1 MSAAAARRKKQL
13 TARHAAAAHHVTSV
27 IGGAGVVDGAYY
39 PAYPPPSISA
49 TTNEGT
55 IDAPDPV
62 RLRLDAL
69 LYDPNTLSQEGVA
82 YEALQLAQ
90 SVVRRCIKSGSYDG
104 ATYAAYRASLAL
116 LAVGGRVAVC
126 SQLLTVLVDALNET
140 RTPPTTAAAAA
151 ATGGGDDWTVRIAE
165 LDNAHQ
171 SALNADAVMSPNE
184 RGRLQRLQLQFL
196 RKIVKWS
203 ADCGSIKYGI
213 PEYHA
218 LLADHAWRM
227 SCDVTVVGDDGRGI
241 NKRENDHVDVIDG
254 EEDVDGDGLD
264 INLRN
269 TAVTHYAFAGGEYIT
284 SALLDKLHSLPAP
297 TSEEIAF
304 NHTCPPSQRDA
315 LLTRAVLVL
324 LSIEN
329 LRDATLLVRS
339 YLSSIEGPAGRTA
352 EMLAGSYLDKTDG
365 VAPSH
370 VMFCCM
376 LLRICEKDAK
386 TAPLFTWLVRNFG
399 NELST
404 MVAADGIRAYATRIG
419 RVYFDILPP
428 PSMMSMMESMFSGGG
443 GMGGMP
449 GGGMNPAAMMQAM
462 QAMQGGGRM

>member
-13 TARHAAAAHHVTSV
+13 TARHAAAHHVTSI
-27 IGGAGVVDGAYY
+27 IGSAGVVDGA
-39 PAYPPPSISA
+39 PPPPPPSISA
-49 TTNEGT
+49 ANEGT
-55 IDAPDPV
+55 DADPV
-62 RLRLDAL
+62 RLRLGAL
-69 LYDPNTLSQEGVA
+69 LYDPTTLSQESVA

-90 SVVRRCIKSGSYDG
+90 SVVRRYIKSGSYDK
-104 ATYAAYRASLAL
+104 ATNAAYTASLAL
-116 LAVGGRVAVC
+116 LTVGGRVAVC
-126 SQLLTVLVDALNET
+126 SQLLTVLVNVLNET
-140 RTPPTTAAAAA
+140 HTPPTAA
-151 ATGGGDDWTVRIAE
+151 GDDWMVQITE

-171 SALNADAVMSPNE
+171 RALNADTVMSPDE

-213 PEYHA
+213 AEYHA
-218 LLADHAWRM
+218 LLANHAWRM
-227 SCDVTVVGDDGRGI
+227 SCDATVVGNDGRGI
-241 NKRENDHVDVIDG
+241 KRENHVNVIDG
-254 EEDVDGDGLD
+254 EEDEDGDGLD

-269 TAVTHYAFAGGEYIT
+269 TAVTHYAFAGGEIIT
-284 SALLDKLHSLPAP
+284 SILLDKLHSLPAP
-297 TSEEIAF
+297 TSEEIAS

-352 EMLAGSYLDKTDG
+352 EILSRSYLDKTDG

-399 NELST
+399 NELGT
-404 MVAADGIRAYATRIG
+404 MVAPDSIRAYTTRIG
-419 RVYFDILPP
+419 RVYFDIVPP
-428 PSMMSMMESMFSGGG
+428 PSMMSMMENMFSGG

>member
-1 MSAAAARRKKQL
+1 MCMTDKMSAAAARRKKQL

-27 IGGAGVVDGAYY
+27 IGGAGVVDGAF
-39 PAYPPPSISA
+39 PPPSISA
-49 TTNEGT
+49 AANEGT
-55 IDAPDPV
+55 IDPV

-69 LYDPNTLSQEGVA
+69 LYDPTTLSREGVA

-90 SVVRRCIKSGSYDG
+90 SVVRRYVKAGSYDG
-104 ATYAAYRASLAL
+104 ATNAAYTASLAL

-140 RTPPTTAAAAA
+140 RTPPTA
-151 ATGGGDDWTVRIAE
+151 DWTVRIAE
-165 LDNAHQ
+165 LDDAHRR
-171 SALNADAVMSPNE
+171 ALNADADMSPDE

-196 RKIVKWS
+196 RKVVKWS

-213 PEYHA
+213 AEYHA
-218 LLADHAWRM
+218 LLAEHAWRM

-241 NKRENDHVDVIDG
+241 NKRENNHVNVIDG
-254 EEDVDGDGLD
+254 EEDDDGDDGLD

-269 TAVTHYAFAGGEYIT
+269 TAVTHYAFAGGENIT
-284 SALLDKLHSLPAP
+284 SILLDKLRSLPAP

-329 LRDATLLVRS
+329 LRDATMLVRS
-339 YLSSIEGPAGRTA
+339 YLSSIEGSPATGRTA
-352 EMLAGSYLDKTDG
+352 EMLTRSYLDKTDG

-370 VMFCCM
+370 VVFCCM

-399 NELST
+399 NELGT
-404 MVAADGIRAYATRIG
+404 MVDADSIRAYTTRIG
-419 RVYFDILPP
+419 RVYFDIVPP
-428 PSMMSMMESMFSGGG
+428 PTMMSMMENMFSGG

>member
-13 TARHAAAAHHVTSV
+13 TARHAAAAHHVSLV
-27 IGGAGVVDGAYY
+27 IGTAGVVVDGDG
-39 PAYPPPSISA
+39 PPPPPSSISSA
-49 TTNEGT
+49 PNNEGT
-55 IDAPDPV
+55 DPIK
-62 RLRLDAL
+62 LRLDAL
-69 LYDPNTLSQEGVA
+69 LYDPSTLSQESVA

-90 SVVRRCIKSGSYDG
+90 SVVRRYIKLGSFDK
-104 ATYAAYRASLAL
+104 ATHAAYTSALAL
-116 LAVGGRVAVC
+116 LTVGGRVAVC
-126 SQLLTVLVDALNET
+126 SQLLTVLVNVLNET
-140 RTPPTTAAAAA
+140 HTSPTT
-151 ATGGGDDWTVRIAE
+151 TWITQITE
-165 LDNAHQ
+165 LDIAHQ
-171 SALNADAVMSPNE
+171 KALNADSTMLPDE

-203 ADCGSIKYGI
+203 ADCGTIKYGNS
-213 PEYHA
+213 EYHA

-227 SCDVTVVGDDGRGI
+227 SCDVTVVGHDGRGI
-241 NKRENDHVDVIDG
+241 QKEKHVNIVDGG
-254 EEDVDGDGLD
+254 EEDDDGDGLD

-269 TAVTHYAFAGGEYIT
+269 TAVTHYAFAAGGGATNIIST
-284 SALLDKLHSLPAP
+284 LLDKLQSLPAP
-297 TSEEIAF
+297 TSDEVAY
-304 NHTCPPSQRDA
+304 NHTCPPCQRDA
-315 LLTRAVLVL
+315 LLTRTVLVL

-329 LRDATLLVRS
+329 LRDATLLVRA
-339 YLSSIEGPAGRTA
+339 YLSSIEGPAGRSSEVLTK
-352 EMLAGSYLDKTDG
+352 SYLDKTDG

-399 NELST
+399 NELGT
-404 MVAADGIRAYATRIG
+404 MIGADSIRAYTTRIG
-419 RVYFDILPP
+419 RVYFDIVPP
-428 PSMMSMMESMFSGGG
+428 PSMMSMMENMFSGG

>member
-13 TARHAAAAHHVTSV
+13 TARHAAAAHHATSV
-27 IGGAGVVDGAYY
+27 IGGAGVVDGAS
-39 PAYPPPSISA
+39 PPPTPPPSVSA
-49 TTNEGT
+49 ATNEGT
-55 IDAPDPV
+55 IDADPV
-62 RLRLDAL
+62 RLRLDVL
-69 LYDPNTLSQEGVA
+69 LYDPTTLSREGVA

-90 SVVRRCIKSGSYDG
+90 SVVRRYVKVGSYDR
-104 ATYAAYRASLAL
+104 AANAAYSSSLAL

-126 SQLLTVLVDALNET
+126 SQLLTVLVNVLNET
-140 RTPPTTAAAAA
+140 HAPPGSA
-151 ATGGGDDWTVRIAE
+151 DWTVRIAE

-171 SALNADAVMSPNE
+171 RALNADAVMSPDE

-196 RKIVKWS
+196 RKVVKWS
-203 ADCGSIKYGI
+203 ADCGSIKYGM

-218 LLADHAWRM
+218 LLANHAWRM

-241 NKRENDHVDVIDG
+241 NKRENNHHVDVNIVDG
-254 EEDVDGDGLD
+254 EEDDDGDDGLD

-269 TAVTHYAFAGGEYIT
+269 TAVTHYAFAGGTNIT
-284 SALLDKLHSLPAP
+284 SILLDKLHSLPGP

-329 LRDATLLVRS
+329 LRDATMLVRS
-339 YLSSIEGPAGRTA
+339 YLSSIEGTAGRTA
-352 EMLAGSYLDKTDG
+352 EILTRSYLDKTDG

-370 VMFCCM
+370 VVFCCM

-399 NELST
+399 NELGT
-404 MVAADGIRAYATRIG
+404 MVAADSIRAYTTRIG
-419 RVYFDILPP
+419 RVYFDIVPP
-428 PSMMSMMESMFSGGG
+428 PSMMSMMENMFSGG